1 MPDVN
6 EISSTTQKFLDIF
19 DITSDVVILKD
30 GTISMILIVSAMNFG
45 LLAEQEQDA
54 IIYAYASL
62 LNSLNFPIQIIISS
76 KTKDA
81 TAYLHLLDEQAA
93 KASTDNK
100 KGLIKRY
107 QEFVGKLIKERNVLD
122 KKFYVVI
129 PANPGEV
136 GMITPQSVLPGKG
149 VPDLTREQKTA
160 ILEKGIGVLEPRRDH
175 LIAQFNRIGLYARQ
189 IVTQEIIEFFYN
201 SYNPEAHEGQ
211 QITDNQSYTTMTVKA
226 QTTPEIAPL
235 ESLTQDN
242 NSNQET
248 FNSTEEIPKAGT
260 ADITESAVVPK
271 DIPEAPGNTPPTTN
285 IVRDQ
290 SQPLVNINIPQTNN
304 SSDSLPPQNI
314 PKVNQEQT
322 IFKTEEKVVN
332 SPINIIEDTS
342 QNKINDLEPTIEK
355 PVIQSAPVNSPAAPM
370 IEQPINKP
378 QQKTQEP
385 VLEIKKQG
393 ELQSKRGYPGVQKL
407 PPVAEL

>member
-30 GTISMILIVSAMNFG
+30 GTISIILVVSAMNFG

-81 TAYLHLLDEQAA
+81 TAYLHLLDEQAE
-93 KASTDNK
+93 KASTNNK
-100 KGLIKRY
+100 KELIKRY
-107 QEFVGKLIKERNVLD
+107 QGFVGKLIKERNVLD

-136 GMITPQSVLPGKG
+136 GMITPQSVLPGKS

-189 IVTQEIIEFFYN
+189 ILTQEIIEFFYN
-201 SYNPEAHEGQ
+201 SYNPEAYEGQ
-211 QITDNQSYTTMTVKA
+211 QITDNQSYTTMGVQA
-226 QTTPEIAPL
+226 QTTPDLAPL

-242 NSNQET
+242 NSNKET
-248 FNSTEEIPKAGT
+248 FNSPEEIPEAGT

-271 DIPEAPGNTPPTTN
+271 DIPETPDATNLDQNTPKSTAT
-285 IVRDQ
+285 
-290 SQPLVNINIPQTNN
+290 INVPQNN
-304 SSDSLPPQNI
+304 VELDSLPPQNI
-314 PKVNQEQT
+314 PPQIKKEQT
-322 IFKTEEKVVN
+322 IFQTESKKGN
-332 SPINIIEDTS
+332 LQTNIIEDSS
-342 QNKINDLEPTIEK
+342 QNKINNLKLAIET
-355 PVIQSAPVNSPAAPM
+355 PVVQQAPINSPVVEPP
-370 IEQPINKP
+370 ITQP
-378 QQKTQEP
+378 
-385 VLEIKKQG
+385 
-393 ELQSKRGYPGVQKL
+393 QSKDQKPILEVKKQKL